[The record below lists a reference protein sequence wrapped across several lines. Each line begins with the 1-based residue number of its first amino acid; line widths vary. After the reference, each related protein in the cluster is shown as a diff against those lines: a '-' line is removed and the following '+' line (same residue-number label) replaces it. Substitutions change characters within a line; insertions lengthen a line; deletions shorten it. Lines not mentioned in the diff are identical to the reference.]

1 MTYREQDHEH
11 CEAPWEC
18 MECGR
23 RVCPR
28 CDPSPAE
35 FKLCAECDW
44 FRGPERA
51 A

>member
-1 MTYREQDHEH
+1 MDPHEN

-18 MECGR
+18 QECGR
-23 RVCPR
+23 DVCPR

-35 FKLCAECDW
+35 FRFCVECDW
-44 FRGPERA
+44 FKGGA